1 MIIWLSA
8 PLKPHL
14 IYVDAW
20 GRFMLFS
27 FFYSSYFIQVEN
39 QFFFCIVFWVCV
51 CVSWTRNIFLFDF
64 AALNAF
70 KFKTFCIFFYACWM
84 KRNINWRVTSDIQ
97 LIKRLTMP
105 SKRHDRLKIR
115 VAHLKFFICKYLFF
129 TLFCIPFW
137 ILCVDIC

>member
-27 FFYSSYFIQVEN
+27 FFLFIIFYSSRKSIFFVLYFECVFVFLEPAT
-39 QFFFCIVFWVCV
+39 FFF
-51 CVSWTRNIFLFDF
+51 STLRRWTLSNSKHFVY
-64 AALNAF
+64 
-70 KFKTFCIFFYACWM
+70 FFYACWM

>member
-39 QFFFCIVFWVCV
+39 QFFLYCILSVCV
-51 CVSWTRNIFLFDF
+51 CVSWTRNILLFDF

-70 KFKTFCIFFYACWM
+70 KFKTFCFFFACWM